1 MNTQV
6 TEALRKLYLGR
17 RTGTLLCEGADAKR
31 SVAFDNGSVVAARSS
46 LIEDRLGEVMIRH
59 GRISRQQFE
68 EAARFIK
75 SGMRLGEILTELKII
90 EKDEIDKF
98 VRIQLLDVICSVI
111 IHPPVRIVFSDAE
124 TVDAAVAQPLSVAD
138 AIMEAARRSAGVDA
152 RLRALLS
159 TERPLGLA
167 RDTALQNQD
176 VNLDAEESLIL
187 SRVDGIE
194 SPKSIASMS
203 PASEKEAA
211 RTLLGLLEAGIIE
224 EVSETAAAPPP
235 AVQPDEPP
243 RPSASEPPAAEQ
255 KAPAEPPAEA
265 LDPQASAKQEIEHLY
280 QSYQTMNHWEV
291 LGIERG
297 ATEEEVAAAFH
308 QKASLYRP
316 DNYRHIEDREFQ
328 EQLSHVFHR
337 VNEAHKTL
345 SQEENAEGYDR
356 LAEKEGQYEQ
366 QNKEWSAPPKEG
378 TSAKEEVEQ
387 PQASRSPDEGKSPL
401 RSGEARLHS
410 TGLLDDD
417 PDVPAGVEIIADNAE
432 IYHLLAMAQK
442 ENPKWRK
449 DAEKNLQIAIKLDP
463 WKPDYMVALG
473 KLYEAGG
480 LHTRAAKMFDQAR
493 TLDPTF
499 DAPD

>member
-1 MNTQV
+1 V
-6 TEALRKLYLGR
+6 LF
-17 RTGTLLCEGADAKR
+17 DA
-31 SVAFDNGSVVAARSS
+31 GSVVAARSS

-75 SGMRLGEILTELKII
+75 SGMKVGEILTELKII

-111 IHPPVRIVFSDAE
+111 INPPVRIVFSDAE
-124 TVDAAVAQPLSVAD
+124 TVVAAVAQPLSVAD
-138 AIMEAARRSAGVDA
+138 AIMEAARRSARVDEP
-152 RLRALLS
+152 LRALLA
-159 TERPLGLA
+159 TERPLSLA
-167 RDTALQNQD
+167 RDGALQNQD
-176 VNLDAEESLIL
+176 VNLDSEESLIL
-187 SRVDGIE
+187 SRVDGSE
-194 SPKSIASMS
+194 SPKSIAAMS
-203 PASEKEAA
+203 PVSEKEAA

-224 EVSETAAAPPP
+224 EVSETAAVASPP
-235 AVQPDEPP
+235 AVQSDDPPGPTAAASPSAVRPDEPP
-243 RPSASEPPAAEQ
+243 KPSASEPPSAQQ
-255 KAPAEPPAEA
+255 KSPPELATEA
-265 LDPQASAKQEIEHLY
+265 TGLSMRTTAKLEIERLY

-297 ATEEEVAAAFH
+297 APEEEVAAAFH
-308 QKASLYRP
+308 QKARLYHP
-316 DNYRHIEDREFQ
+316 DNYHHIEDQEFQ
-328 EQLSHVFHR
+328 EQLSQVFHR
-337 VNEAHKTL
+337 VKEAHDTL
-345 SQEENAEGYDR
+345 SKEENAEGYDR
-356 LAEKEGQYEQ
+356 LTEKEGQYEE

-378 TSAKEEVEQ
+378 TSAKEEVVE
-387 PQASRSPDEGKSPL
+387 PQSSRSPDEGKSL
-401 RSGEARLHS
+401 FAQAKHAFIQRDFWTTIQLCQQAI
-410 TGLLDDD
+410 
-417 PDVPAGVEIIADNAE
+417 EIIADNAE

-473 KLYEAGG
+473 KLYEDGG
-480 LHTRAAKMFDQAR
+480 LHSRAAKMFDQAR

>member
-31 SVAFDNGSVVAARSS
+31 SVTFDNGSVVAARSS
-46 LIEDRLGEVMIRH
+46 LLEDRLGEVMIRH

-75 SGMRLGEILTELKII
+75 SGMKVGEILTELKII

-138 AIMEAARRSAGVDA
+138 AIMEATRRSAGVDE

-211 RTLLGLLEAGIIE
+211 RTLLGLVEAGIIE

-235 AVQPDEPP
+235 VVHVDEPP
-243 RPSASEPPAAEQ
+243 TLSVSEPPAAQQ
-255 KAPAEPPAEA
+255 KAPAEPPAED
-265 LDPQASAKQEIEHLY
+265 LDPQASAKREIEHLY

-297 ATEEEVAAAFH
+297 APEEEVAAAFH
-308 QKASLYRP
+308 QKASLYHP
-316 DNYRHIEDREFQ
+316 DNYHHIEDQEFQ
-328 EQLSHVFHR
+328 EQLSQVFHR
-337 VNEAHKTL
+337 VKEAHQTL
-345 SQEENAEGYDR
+345 SQEENAKGYNK
-356 LAEKEGQYEQ
+356 LTEKEGQYEQ

-387 PQASRSPDEGKSPL
+387 PQPSRSPDEGKAL
-401 RSGEARLHS
+401 FAKAKNVFIQRDFWTTIQLCQQAI
-410 TGLLDDD
+410 
-417 PDVPAGVEIIADNAE
+417 EIIADNPE
-432 IYHLLAMAQK
+432 IYHLLAMAQR

-463 WKPDYMVALG
+463 WKPGYMVALG
-473 KLYEAGG
+473 KLYEDGG
-480 LHTRAAKMFDQAR
+480 LHTRAAKMFEQAR

-499 DAPD
+499 DDPD

>member
-6 TEALRKLYLGR
+6 TEALRKLYLDR

-46 LIEDRLGEVMIRH
+46 LMDDRLGEVMIRH
-59 GRISRQQFE
+59 GRISHQQFE
-68 EAARFIK
+68 DAARFIK
-75 SGMRLGEILTELKII
+75 SGWKLGEILTELRII
-90 EKDEIDKF
+90 EKGEIDKF
-98 VRIQLLDVICSVI
+98 VRIQLLDIICSVI
-111 IHPPVRIVFSDAE
+111 IHPPVRIVFTDAE
-124 TVDAAVAQPLSVAD
+124 TVDATVARPLSVAD
-138 AIMEAARRSAGVDA
+138 AIMEAARRSAGVDE

-187 SRVDGIE
+187 SRVDGSE
-194 SPKSIASMS
+194 SPKSIAAMG
-203 PASEKEAA
+203 PVIEKEAA

-224 EVSETAAAPPP
+224 EVSETAAASPP
-235 AVQPDEPP
+235 AVHSDEL
-243 RPSASEPPAAEQ
+243 PSASEPPVAQQ

-265 LDPQASAKQEIEHLY
+265 LDPQASAKREIEHLH
-280 QSYQTMNHWEV
+280 QSYQAMNHWEV

-297 ATEEEVAAAFH
+297 ATKEEVAAAFH
-308 QKASLYRP
+308 QKAKLYHP
-316 DNYRHIEDREFQ
+316 DNYHHIEDREFQ
-328 EQLSHVFHR
+328 EQLSQVFHR
-337 VNEAHKTL
+337 VKEAYETL
-345 SQEENAEGYDR
+345 SQEENAKGYDR
-356 LAEKEGQYEQ
+356 LTEKEVQYEQ

-378 TSAKEEVEQ
+378 TSAKEGVKEPQ
-387 PQASRSPDEGKSPL
+387 PSRSPDDGKTL
-401 RSGEARLHS
+401 FAKAKHAYIQRDFWTTIQFCQQAI
-410 TGLLDDD
+410 
-417 PDVPAGVEIIADNAE
+417 EIITDNPE

-473 KLYEAGG
+473 KLYEDGG
-480 LHTRAAKMFDQAR
+480 LHSRAAKMFDQAR